1 MNFKSFPCAVLAG
14 LALLSTAAHAT
25 VLSTFASA
33 TDLAKWGFSVG
44 SDSVGGTGSLIWG
57 TANGNGYAQ
66 LNYDFTPPADL
77 SVVFNPKYVQA
88 KFNLPADSTA
98 NAVVL
103 SFAVHAAQARVRLV
117 DSTGQTFQH
126 SVIPAGALESPDP
139 NLLVPITLKFGATNS
154 YWGGAA
160 DGVFHPPAQ
169 SVTVLAEATGR
180 RGTGWVRFDQAELV
194 KVTPAPVVFS
204 SLTGSYV
211 TSPVTY
217 GPLTDHIGVSI
228 HFYSDDQALDIIK
241 AAGFRWIRM
250 DLKWDQ
256 AEQSAGVYNFAFFQN
271 LVTAARNRG
280 LKTLAILAYGNP
292 LYTGASMNPPVTS
305 AALQAFSN
313 YAAAA
318 VTALQG
324 TGAVF
329 EIWNEPDLVTFWP
342 PAPSG
347 AQFGALLKAADTRI
361 KSLSSPPQLV
371 TGGLSAPGNAA
382 RSFLSDAGPSGGLAT
397 ATGLGMH
404 LYTQTAPETRWD
416 DLLELAGTASSA
428 MPGGRVWCTEWG
440 YSSTSLDSAA
450 NGHSAASRLKQA
462 VYTVRLILAGWM
474 ANLPLLNVYDLRDDG
489 TDAANKEH
497 NYGLIDRNYAD
508 KPAMTAVRLLT
519 SLAST
524 RTFSGSLDPAALP
537 SGMHAARLAG
547 SDDVWIIW
555 LDDRCTDGSVSLVL
569 PSGYLQ
575 ITDVLGTALSV
586 TSTSG
591 GPTVTVSV
599 NAGPI
604 YLRTP
609 SSTMLPP
616 SDAKVKITVPSS

>member
-1 MNFKSFPCAVLAG
+1 MNFKSFPYAILAG
-14 LALLSTAAHAT
+14 LALLSAAAHAI
-25 VLSTFASA
+25 VLSTFNTAA
-33 TDLAKWGFSVG
+33 DLSKWGFSVG
-44 SDSVGGTGSLIWG
+44 SDSVGGTGSLTWG
-57 TANGNGYAQ
+57 NANGNGYAQ
-66 LNYDFTPPADL
+66 LNYDFTPPDNPLA
-77 SVVFNPKYVQA
+77 VFNPKYVQA
-88 KFNLPADSTA
+88 KFNLPVDSTA
-98 NAVVL
+98 NAVMI
-103 SFAVHAAQARVRLV
+103 SFAVHAAQARVRVV

-139 NLLVPITLKFGATNS
+139 NLLLPITLKFGATNS

-160 DGVFHPPAQ
+160 DGVFHPPAK

-180 RGTGWVRFDQAELV
+180 RGTGWVRFDQAELIQ
-194 KVTPAPVVFS
+194 VTPTPVVFS
-204 SLTGSYV
+204 SLTGNYV

-228 HFYSDDQALDIIK
+228 HFYSDDRALDIIK
-241 AAGFRWIRM
+241 AAGFRWIRA

-256 AEQSAGVYNFAFFQN
+256 AEQTKGVYSFTFFQN

-292 LYTGASMNPPVTS
+292 LYTGGTMNPPVTS
-305 AALQAFSN
+305 AALQAFSD

-324 TGAVF
+324 TGTVF
-329 EIWNEPDLVTFWP
+329 EIWNEPDLATFWP

-347 AQFGALLKAADTRI
+347 AQFGALLKVADTRI
-361 KSLSSPPQLV
+361 KSLASPPQLV

-416 DLLELAGTASSA
+416 DLLELAGNASSA

-474 ANLPLLNVYDLRDDG
+474 ANLPVVNVYDLRDDG
-489 TDAANKEH
+489 TDATNKEH

-524 RTFSGSLDPAALP
+524 RTFGGSVSPSVMP
-537 SGMHAARLAG
+537 SGMHAGRLIG

-555 LDDRCTDGSVSLVL
+555 LDDRCTDGSVSVVL

-575 ITDVLGTALSV
+575 VTDVLGAAAPV
-586 TSTSG
+586 ASTSS
-591 GPTVTVSV
+591 GPTVTISV
-599 NAGPI
+599 AGGPI
-604 YLRTP
+604 YLRVPTAA
-609 SSTMLPP
+609 LPP
-616 SDAKVKITVPSS
+616 SNAQVKITIPSS